1 MTKIPNNNPL
11 RIVFWETTVRCNLS
25 CSHCRRLSVQ
35 PTDELSRD
43 EGRSIIDQLSQ
54 ISKHQPSPAVLIF
67 SGGEPLLRDDFFDLA
82 HYAHEQN
89 VPAALASNGT
99 LIDPSIARRIVHAG
113 ISRVAISLDG
123 PEAQAHDRMRNQ
135 PGSFERS
142 LEGIRF
148 IQEAGATV
156 QINTTVS
163 RSNLKMLPKM
173 LDLARTLN
181 VVAWH
186 VFVFVP
192 VGCGTQLPTEELLG
206 PAEAED
212 LLHWLYEVSQQNN
225 LQIKPTCAPQYYRL
239 LAQKKSPT
247 IPASTSEPGSLWHR
261 YTRGC
266 LAGTNVCFISATGK
280 VFPCGYLPV
289 EAGDLRK
296 QRLREIWDRSPVF
309 AQLRNDQL
317 LKGSCGQCSYKKIC
331 GGCRARA
338 FGVCGDMLASEPGCL
353 FTSNDSR

>member
-1 MTKIPNNNPL
+1 MSQIQNHNPL

-25 CSHCRRLSVQ
+25 CSHCRRLSIE
-35 PTDELSRD
+35 PTNELSSD

-54 ISKHQPSPAVLIF
+54 ISERQHSPAILIF
-67 SGGEPLLRDDFFDLA
+67 SGGEPLLRQDLLDHA
-82 HYAHEQN
+82 HYAHERN
-89 VPAALASNGT
+89 IPTALASNGT
-99 LIDPSIARRIVHAG
+99 LIDQVIAHRIVDAG

-123 PEAQAHDRMRNQ
+123 PDAGAHDRMRNQ
-135 PGSFERS
+135 HGSFERS
-142 LEGIRF
+142 LDGIHF
-148 IQEAGATV
+148 IQETGAAV

-163 RSNLKMLPKM
+163 RSNLGTLPKM
-173 LDLARTLN
+173 LDLAKTLN

-212 LLHWLYEVSQQNN
+212 LLHWLYEVSQQND
-225 LQIKPTCAPQYYRL
+225 LQIKPTCVPQYYRL
-239 LAQKKSPT
+239 LAQKKAPPATPT
-247 IPASTSEPGSLWHR
+247 SGPASLWHR

-266 LAGTNVCFISATGK
+266 LAGTNVCFINATGK

-296 QRLREIWDRSPVF
+296 QSLMEAWDHSPIF
-309 AQLRNDQL
+309 AQLRDDQL
-317 LKGSCGQCSYKKIC
+317 LKGSCGQCGYKKLC

-338 FGVCGDMLASEPGCL
+338 FGVYGDMLASEPGCL
-353 FTSNDSR
+353 FNSNG